1 MSETANAIYQAEHE
15 AFKSLRDE
23 VSSISCPI
31 RPFFDSKVRNSLG
44 QPTIKLA
51 AQQCS
56 SHRRT
61 RRNRRIC
68 GVGVRYETDA
78 ADYDREVRTLLPQCY
93 NFTSIF
99 FRCEFS
105 VLNGRHPTVELGLL
119 TSGRLFVPNDVVMDE
134 SSALHVITGPN
145 MAGEWF

>member
-23 VSSISCPI
+23 VSSVSCPI
-31 RPFFDSKVRNSLG
+31 CLFFDSQVRNLLG

-68 GVGVRYETDA
+68 RVGVWYETDA
-78 ADYDREVRTLLPQCY
+78 ADYDREVHTFLPCVMISLQFFSGV
-93 NFTSIF
+93 NFLS
-99 FRCEFS
+99 
-105 VLNGRHPTVELGLL
+105 
-119 TSGRLFVPNDVVMDE
+119 
-134 SSALHVITGPN
+134 
-145 MAGEWF
+145 